1 MGLSA
6 GHSPSQ
12 FENIMKLLVLACLA
26 ALVSADAEAEADPYY
41 LGSYGY
47 GSYYRSPVV
56 SPYVYGRRYGLSVPA
71 LQRTFVVR
79 QPSASPAPAI
89 AQAQSSAP
97 ALLAKAGP
105 ANPAVPM
112 ATTNSLVSSQYH
124 AQDEDKNFSFG
135 YSNINSARHET
146 GNAYTGVTGSYTDG
160 RHTVNYVADVYGFRR
175 I

>member
-26 ALVSADAEAEADPYY
+26 AVVSADAEAEADPYY

-56 SPYVYGRRYGLSVPA
+56 SPYVYGRRYGLSAAAP

-79 QPSASPAPAI
+79 QPSAAPAPAT
-89 AQAQSSAP
+89 AP
-97 ALLAKAGP
+97 ALLAKAVP

-135 YSNINSARHET
+135 YSNINSARHEA

>member
-6 GHSPSQ
+6 GHSSAQ
-12 FENIMKLLVLACLA
+12 FEIIMKLLVLACLA

-56 SPYVYGRRYGLSVPA
+56 SPYVYGRRYGLSAP

-79 QPSASPAPAI
+79 QPSAAPAPAI

-97 ALLAKAGP
+97 ALLAKAVP

-135 YSNINSARHET
+135 YSNINSARHEA